1 MDAANGPSRK
11 KHLVVYLINFVFLF
25 LIIWFESHS
34 DSDKTIAISSL
45 GFVML
50 VGVNLL
56 LGVFAQIQENAIW
69 RHYYYSALG
78 LVVGMA
84 AILFIFLLDI

>member
-1 MDAANGPSRK
+1 
-11 KHLVVYLINFVFLF
+11 
-25 LIIWFESHS
+25 LIIWFEYDS

-45 GFVML
+45 GFALL
-50 VGVNLL
+50 VGLNLL
-56 LGVFAQIQENAIW
+56 FGVFAQIHKDPIW

-84 AILFIFLLDI
+84 ALLYIFLLDI